1 MILYTINGL
10 RIYET
15 RSDMPNED
23 WAGMAEHIVDEENEQ
38 NANLIEKIKL
48 LAPCFDYVTDDNGV
62 LIDVVENDVHIPE
75 QEPPVDPVEELK
87 AENEQLKAQLA
98 ENTAI
103 INALL
108 NGEV

>member
-23 WAGMAEHIVDEENEQ
+23 WTGMAEHIVDEENEQ

-48 LAPCFDYVTDDNGV
+48 LAPCFDYVIDNSGV
-62 LIDVVENDVHIPE
+62 LIDVVENDTQIPK
-75 QEPPVDPVEELK
+75 QELPVDPIDELR
-87 AENEQLKAQLA
+87 AENAQLKAQLA

-108 NGEV
+108 NGGV